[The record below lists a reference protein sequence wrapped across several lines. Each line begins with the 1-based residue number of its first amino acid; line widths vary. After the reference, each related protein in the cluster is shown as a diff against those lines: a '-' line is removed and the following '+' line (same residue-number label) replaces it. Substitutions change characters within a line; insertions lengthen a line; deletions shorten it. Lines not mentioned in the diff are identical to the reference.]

1 MTQCLNRSSTTQSSE
16 VCHTSMDQ
24 LFDVFYE
31 NVCWSVLCEKKST
44 HKVICL
50 VRRLGSNCW
59 IHMNPFNNL
68 FLYFLMFVCFGCVDF
83 HWIDQKNDRIL
94 KITSFVKTNL
104 RVWNGMISFLHELS
118 LSIWTHAYFKIYL
131 DS

>member
-16 VCHTSMDQ
+16 VWISFLMCFMRMCVDQ
-24 LFDVFYE
+24 CYV
-31 NVCWSVLCEKKST
+31 EKKST

-59 IHMNPFNNL
+59 IHMNPFYNL